1 MKKKTRTILIVVAV
15 VTAVALAFM
24 VFGGSRKKGGIT
36 LSVPM
41 SAVTRGA
48 LEERVS
54 AAGSFQAERYSI
66 VSSQTIGIVKSVS
79 VKPGDH
85 VEKDDLILVVDE
97 RDARQALESAQ
108 IALEETKRSL
118 AVELA
123 TLRASVRQSTLAND
137 QAERAA
143 VNAEALKAVQGISE
157 EDYRKAIEERDRTR
171 YALADSRERL
181 RVTQGLPVGAEPSLE
196 SSGDGAIIASSPSS
210 RRAQLAVETARR
222 ALDGCVFR
230 AERSGIVT
238 EIGVAPGDRLLNETK
253 VARIE
258 DPLSVIAEVKV
269 DEVDVGKIDEGM
281 AVEITSDSM
290 LGKTLSGSVRRIWPI
305 VKSDGN
311 GRICTVWIS
320 LDLDGMKLLSGASCM
335 ARITSRL
342 KDDVLMVP
350 ASALIPGAGKSAVW
364 VATEIIV
371 VPADDK
377 NAAKE
382 VDDATVDTVDAT
394 SADATPADV
403 TPADAPAA
411 DDVATDAV
419 PADNKKSAKK
429 SAKGAVKKMGSV
441 PAVPEKQ
448 YTCTRREITLGAST
462 VSTIEVLSG
471 LSEGEFVIV
480 DQLPM
485 ISEGMT
491 VSNGSKK
498 R

>member
-1 MKKKTRTILIVVAV
+1 MKKKTRTIIIVAA
-15 VTAVALAFM
+15 AVAAVAIAFM
-24 VFGGSRKKGGIT
+24 VFGASRKKGGIT

-41 SAVTRGA
+41 STVTRGA

-196 SSGDGAIIASSPSS
+196 SSGDGAVIASSPSS

-364 VATEIIV
+364 VATEIAAS
-371 VPADDK
+371 PASQANPDTD
-377 NAAKE
+377 NATVAP
-382 VDDATVDTVDAT
+382 VDATSKDAAPADAT
-394 SADATPADV
+394 SADAAT
-403 TPADAPAA
+403 ADA
-411 DDVATDAV
+411 T

-429 SAKGAVKKMGSV
+429 SAKGAVKKMGDV
-441 PAVPEKQ
+441 PAVPEKL

-491 VSNGSKK
+491 VSNGSRKL
-498 R
+498 